1 MGLANPH
8 LLGADLSGNGVEY
21 VALYRKGQIQVFLLH
36 LHQLGTALR
45 VQHHIL
51 HVGNCSD
58 RNYLTIQQLTGSHQ
72 RGGNILLYVL
82 VHLRPYIFHHNGIGN
97 GSSAAGSIGAAA
109 RPEKLHAQHR
119 RRNHHHQDHQQIHN
133 VDFAKQSSLFIDHL
147 FAASEV
153 VNSCR
158 PWYNGTGILYH
169 NVPLRDKYF
178 LWRFDCVKVMHL
190 ISGGDSGGAKTH
202 VHTLLQNLSRTI
214 DVTMVCF
221 MEGPFVDE
229 ARELGIPTM
238 VLTGRNLLKIRNTLK
253 KIIVEEGYQILHCH
267 GARGNLMGALL
278 GKATGLPVVTTV
290 HSDYRLD
297 YLGRP
302 FSRLTYGTINTIA
315 LRKLDYRIGV
325 SDAMTDLLISR
336 GFNPDKLFTIYNG
349 IDFTPRTPAL
359 NRQQYLDSV
368 GLEADEHSVIV
379 GIAARLNPVKD
390 IATLVRGFAKA
401 HQVCPQL
408 RLLIA
413 GDGEQMEM
421 LKDLAGQLGVSR
433 QVCFAGWITDTDSFY
448 HALDINTLTSLSE
461 TFPYSLTEGARAGLP
476 TVASRVGGVPYLIE
490 HGIHGLLFEAGDDDT
505 LSRHLIALAQDPEL
519 RLHMGQ
525 RLYQRAKEDY
535 SLESTLQRQL
545 TIYETV
551 LRRQAR
557 KTGKRD
563 GALVCGAYGRGNAG
577 DDAILEAIVTE
588 LRQIDPDLPIWV
600 LSRSPEETRRTYRV
614 NSIYTF
620 AFPKFLHRMRKTR
633 LYINGGGSLMQ
644 DVTSHRSLWFYL
656 FTISWAKRLGN
667 QVMMYG
673 CGIGP
678 IHAPSNRRRA
688 AKVLQKSVDA
698 ITLRDTHSKDEL
710 DDMGITHPQIVLS
723 ADPTVILPAA
733 PDPVVDGI
741 LESQGVDPNGRYIGF
756 SLRPWPGFEEKAP
769 VFAAAA
775 DYAYEKYG
783 LTPVFLPIERRLDVE
798 AARLAARYM
807 KAPHHILTH
816 TGSSD
821 HTIGLFARMQAVVSM
836 RLHAL
841 VFAAGQGVPLVGVVY
856 DQKISSF
863 LSYIGQD
870 LYVDLEQATPEKLC
884 AYIDA
889 VYTRIGDTQF
899 LSGGV
904 ERLRQVEEK
913 NRLTARQLLEEGVR

>member
-1 MGLANPH
+1 M
-8 LLGADLSGNGVEY
+8 
-21 VALYRKGQIQVFLLH
+21 
-36 LHQLGTALR
+36 
-45 VQHHIL
+45 
-51 HVGNCSD
+51 
-58 RNYLTIQQLTGSHQ
+58 
-72 RGGNILLYVL
+72 
-82 VHLRPYIFHHNGIGN
+82 
-97 GSSAAGSIGAAA
+97 
-109 RPEKLHAQHR
+109 
-119 RRNHHHQDHQQIHN
+119 
-133 VDFAKQSSLFIDHL
+133 
-147 FAASEV
+147 
-153 VNSCR
+153 
-158 PWYNGTGILYH
+158 
-169 NVPLRDKYF
+169 
-178 LWRFDCVKVMHL
+178 KVIHL

-202 VHTLLQNLSRTI
+202 VHSLLQNLTHTI

-221 MEGPFVDE
+221 MEGPFAQE
-229 ARELGIPTM
+229 ARELGIHTV
-238 VLTGRNLLKIRNTLK
+238 VLPGRNLLRTYRTLK
-253 KIIVEEGYQILHCH
+253 RMILEEGYQIIHCH

-278 GKATGLPVVTTV
+278 RRATGLPVVTTV

-315 LRKLDYRIGV
+315 LRRLDYRIGV

-336 GFNPDKLFTIYNG
+336 GFDPDRLFTIYNG

-359 NRQQYLDSV
+359 GRAEYFRSV
-368 GLEADEHSVIV
+368 GLNAGGDSVVV

-390 IATLVRGFAKA
+390 IGTLVRGFAIA
-401 HQVCPQL
+401 HQTCPNL

-413 GDGEQMEM
+413 GDGEQMDM
-421 LKDLAGQLGVSR
+421 LKKLSAELGVEK

-448 HALDINTLTSLSE
+448 HAIDINTLTSLSE
-461 TFPYSLTEGARAGLP
+461 TFPYSLTEGARAALP

-490 HGIHGLLFEAGDDDT
+490 HGIHGLLFEAGDAEGLARCLVT
-505 LSRHLIALAQDPEL
+505 LAQDSTL
-519 RLHMGQ
+519 REHLGQ
-525 RLYQRAKEDY
+525 RLYQRAKADF
-535 SLESTLQRQL
+535 SLESTLERQL
-545 TIYETV
+545 TIYRTI
-551 LRRQAR
+551 LRRQER
-557 KTGKRD
+557 KKNLRGRRD

-600 LSRSPEETRRTYRV
+600 LSRNPDDTRLTYRV

-620 AFPKFLHRMRKTR
+620 AFPRFLLRMGRTR

-656 FTISWAKRLGN
+656 FTISAAKRLGC

-678 IHAPSNRRRA
+678 IHSPANRRRA
-688 AKVLQKSVDA
+688 ARVLQKSVDA
-698 ITLRDTHSKDEL
+698 ITLRDTHSREEL
-710 DDMGITHPQIVLS
+710 EDMGVTRPEIILS

-733 PDPVVDGI
+733 PEQVVDGI
-741 LESQGVDPNGRYIGF
+741 LESQGIDPRGRYIGF
-756 SLRPWPGFEEKAP
+756 ALRPWPGFEEKAAL
-769 VFAAAA
+769 FGAAA

-783 LTPVFLPIERRLDVE
+783 LTPVFLPIERRLDVG
-798 AARLAARYM
+798 AARLAARHM
-807 KAPHHILTH
+807 RAPHYILPE

-870 LYVDLEQATPEKLC
+870 LYTDLDDVTEAALR
-884 AYIDA
+884 AHIDA
-889 VYTRIGDTQF
+889 ACARIGDEEF

-904 ERLRQVEEK
+904 ERLRRVEQRNSE
-913 NRLTARQLLEEGVR
+913 TARALLER